1 MEMAALMSNSSPIVG
16 RASCYNAAG
25 NEGRLRLLGRDCEAQ
40 IPAGSVLSG
49 NREAMN
55 ASVGLRIAK
64 RACGRIIGSRNYS
77 FLEYGAAYRS
87 GSLSRRFKQAAAA
100 ATIVCRSAPAQ
111 VSVPDGM
118 RVFFFFLSIL
128 LVLLLL
134 TWGLY
139 INYKAL
145 WAMFREELAFL
156 DGIFSFLLIPGA
168 ALQFSDPSLRET
180 DPDVHAIIEC
190 EKRRQFRGLELIAS
204 ENFTSRAVMEAVGSC
219 LTNKYSEGLPGKRWG
234 FHSCQ
239 NCVSTGG
246 TFFSPIPRV

>member
-1 MEMAALMSNSSPIVG
+1 MEIAALMSNSSPIVV

-49 NREAMN
+49 NHEAMN
-55 ASVGLRIAK
+55 GSVGLRIGK

-100 ATIVCRSAPAQ
+100 AAATIVCRSVPAQ

-118 RVFFFFLSIL
+118 CVFFFLPLS
-128 LVLLLL
+128 VLLLL
-134 TWGLY
+134 LLHTWGLS

-145 WAMFREELAFL
+145 
-156 DGIFSFLLIPGA
+156 
-168 ALQFSDPSLRET
+168 
-180 DPDVHAIIEC
+180 
-190 EKRRQFRGLELIAS
+190 
-204 ENFTSRAVMEAVGSC
+204 
-219 LTNKYSEGLPGKRWG
+219 
-234 FHSCQ
+234 
-239 NCVSTGG
+239 
-246 TFFSPIPRV
+246 

>member
-1 MEMAALMSNSSPIVG
+1 MKVVLDYLVEIVKRRFQQEACYPGIMRRWMRQLDSGSQSELVEESSALGIILFWSMEQLIGAVVCLGDSS
-16 RASCYNAAG
+16 
-25 NEGRLRLLGRDCEAQ
+25 RLLLLPQLSA
-40 IPAGSVLSG
+40 AVLP
-49 NREAMN
+49 RKFQCLM
-55 ASVGLRIAK
+55 VC
-64 RACGRIIGSRNYS
+64 AC
-77 FLEYGAAYRS
+77 
-87 GSLSRRFKQAAAA
+87 
-100 ATIVCRSAPAQ
+100 
-111 VSVPDGM
+111 
-118 RVFFFFLSIL
+118 FFFLSFFL
-128 LVLLLL
+128 LLLLL

-239 NCVSTGG
+239 NCLSTGG
-246 TFFSPIPRV
+246 TFFSPILRV